1 MILQK
6 TRSVTSDKKNNHH
19 FQQTALKIRHAKKTD
34 KDQILP
40 FCKHTFRWG
49 DYIDRVWDKWFA
61 EENLLAVEENGKTI
75 GICNAAISPNQV
87 WIEGIRIHPDSR
99 RKGHASK
106 LIVAAESI
114 ARKKRLGFCRMIIAD
129 NNKRSLKMAR
139 SLGYTLEDK
148 WWLYNLSP
156 KKQHTTAKLVKSEKN
171 LEHLIQSDTYSESW
185 NWLPI
190 TKSALS
196 KLARAGRIIT
206 YSKNKK
212 ILAMGIWN
220 KSSRLDDDVMQLGYI
235 NGSKDGIKSILQ
247 FLQNKG
253 FEEKSD
259 RIQVLV
265 QRKIRLTMRGLDRRM
280 LFCLMKKE
288 L

>member
-1 MILQK
+1 M
-6 TRSVTSDKKNNHH
+6 
-19 FQQTALKIRHAKKTD
+19 KIRHAKRSD
-34 KDQILP
+34 KNQILP
-40 FCKHTFRWG
+40 FCKNTFRWG
-49 DYIDRVWDKWFA
+49 DYIDRVWDKWLA
-61 EENLLAVEENGKTI
+61 EKNLLAVEEKGKAI

-99 RKGHASK
+99 RKGYASK
-106 LIVAAESI
+106 LIVAAEKI
-114 ARKKRLGFCRMIIAD
+114 ARKKKLEFSRMIIAD
-129 NNKRSLKMAR
+129 NNKRSLKLAR
-139 SLGYTLEDK
+139 SLGYIMEDK
-148 WWLYNLSP
+148 WWLYNLP
-156 KKQHTTAKLVKSEKN
+156 PRKQRSTAKLAKSTKN

-185 NWLPI
+185 NWMPL
-190 TKSALS
+190 TKPTLS
-196 KLARAGRIIT
+196 KLVKAGRIIT

-235 NGSKDGIKSILQ
+235 HGNKNGIKSILQ

-253 FEEKSD
+253 FEEKSG
-259 RIQVLV
+259 RIQLLV
-265 QRKIRLTMRGLDRRM
+265 QHKISLNMKGLDRRM

>member
-1 MILQK
+1 M
-6 TRSVTSDKKNNHH
+6 
-19 FQQTALKIRHAKKTD
+19 KIRRAKKTD

-40 FCKHTFRWG
+40 FCKNTFQWG
-49 DYIDRVWDKWFA
+49 DYIDRVWDKWLA
-61 EENLLAVEENGKTI
+61 EKNLLAIEEKGKTV

-99 RKGHASK
+99 RKGYASK
-106 LIVAAESI
+106 LVMVAEKI
-114 ARKKRLGFCRMIIAD
+114 ARKKKLGFSRMIIAD

-139 SLGYTLEDK
+139 SLGYVLEDK

-156 KKQHTTAKLVKSEKN
+156 KKQRTTAKLVKSAKN

-185 NWLPI
+185 NWLPL
-190 TKSALS
+190 TKPVLS
-196 KLARAGRIIT
+196 KLASAGRIIT

-253 FEEKSD
+253 FGEKSG

-265 QRKIRLTMRGLDRRM
+265 QRKISLTMSGLDRRM

>member
-1 MILQK
+1 M
-6 TRSVTSDKKNNHH
+6 
-19 FQQTALKIRHAKKTD
+19 KIRRAKKTD

-40 FCKHTFRWG
+40 FCKNTFRWG
-49 DYIDRVWDKWFA
+49 DYIDRVWEKWIA
-61 EENLLAVEENGKTI
+61 EKNLLAIEEKGKTV
-75 GICNAAISPNQV
+75 GICNAAMSPNQV
-87 WIEGIRIHPDSR
+87 WIEGIRIHPDFR
-99 RKGHASK
+99 RKGYASK
-106 LIVAAESI
+106 LVIASENI
-114 ARKKRLGFCRMIIAD
+114 ARKKKLGFCRMIIAD

-156 KKQHTTAKLVKSEKN
+156 KKQHATAKIAKSAKN

-185 NWLPI
+185 NWLPL
-190 TKSALS
+190 TNSALS
-196 KLARAGRIIT
+196 KLVRAGRVIT

-265 QRKIRLTMRGLDRRM
+265 QRKINLTMRGLDRRM